1 MSNVEKDVELTTIR
15 IVKSGNEVG
24 IFHKNH
30 GQNAEL
36 FKWTAEDLEA
46 PSASKK
52 DALFD
57 WQFENEGNKSIE
69 RFGGI
74 NELMKTLG
82 TDEKSVC
89 LCVFIFH
96 SHYSE

>member
-24 IFHKNH
+24 AVKGIY

-74 NELMKTLG
+74 KELMKTLG
-82 TDEKSVC
+82 TDEKNVC
-89 LCVFIFH
+89 LIFH
-96 SHYSE
+96 II